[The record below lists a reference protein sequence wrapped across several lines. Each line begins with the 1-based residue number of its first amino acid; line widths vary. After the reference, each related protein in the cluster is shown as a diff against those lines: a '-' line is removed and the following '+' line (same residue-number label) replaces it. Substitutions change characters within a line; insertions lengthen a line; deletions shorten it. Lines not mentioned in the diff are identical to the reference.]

1 MLARPTNSVRTVPA
15 CAAWRPPL
23 LPEAIWRARLE
34 ALLAQGTLLRSGA
47 WLHLPG
53 HLPTLDETQQALVR
67 SVLPQLTAGHF
78 DPPWVRDLAHA
89 GAASEQGMRD
99 ALRALAR
106 QGEVYQVVRDLFYPR
121 QTIAALA
128 HIVATLADQHTDGV
142 SASTFRDAT
151 QLGRKRAIQ
160 VLEFFDRV
168 GYTRFHH
175 DRHYCARRQPYPA
188 LGPPS

>member
-1 MLARPTNSVRTVPA
+1 MAR
-15 CAAWRPPL
+15 CW
-23 LPEAIWRARLE
+23 
-34 ALLAQGTLLRSGA
+34 RSGA

-89 GAASEQGMRD
+89 GAASELGMRD

-106 QGEVYQVVRDLFYPR
+106 QGEVYQVVRDFVSNPR

-151 QLGRKRAIQ
+151 QPR
-160 VLEFFDRV
+160 
-168 GYTRFHH
+168 
-175 DRHYCARRQPYPA
+175 ARRSGRLYSFSP
-188 LGPPS
+188 